1 MKRFGIRAT
10 ALALAVLIGLA
21 PAASASVALG
31 DDLHSGT
38 VELAPGT
45 ELNQQVFWSN
55 SRSDL
60 RRENYLVY
68 SPTDGVCPVVVYGDK
83 LLSKQDL
90 SAMASPGT
98 QVCIYTDE
106 ARVKTVP
113 VVYQDENVLVA
124 VKPAGVSCEPDRR
137 GGKTFPQLLCEQL
150 GPGTAEP
157 LLCHRLDNPTEG
169 LLMLARTPEA
179 QQAAQDAFRR
189 GEVRKEYECLVR
201 GTPSPHHAVLEAW
214 LVKDALHARVR
225 VLAREAEG
233 AKRII
238 TEYDVLERGDCARLR
253 VRLHTGRTHQIRAH
267 MAFIGHPLLGDDQ
280 YGDRDFNRAMKARRL
295 MLCAVSLTLQTSGPL
310 AYLNG
315 CTFTAAPSF

>member
-1 MKRFGIRAT
+1 
-10 ALALAVLIGLA
+10 
-21 PAASASVALG
+21 
-31 DDLHSGT
+31 
-38 VELAPGT
+38 
-45 ELNQQVFWSN
+45 
-55 SRSDL
+55 
-60 RRENYLVY
+60 
-68 SPTDGVCPVVVYGDK
+68 
-83 LLSKQDL
+83 
-90 SAMASPGT
+90 MASPGT

-169 LLMLARTPEA
+169 LLLLARTPEA

-238 TEYDVLERGDCARLR
+238 TEYDVLERSDCARLR

-267 MAFIGHPLLGDDQ
+267 MAFIGHPASGRRPVWRPGFQPRDEGPPAYAVRRVAHAANLRAAGLLKWV
-280 YGDRDFNRAMKARRL
+280 YLYRSPLVL
-295 MLCAVSLTLQTSGPL
+295 MGEEAH
-310 AYLNG
+310 A
-315 CTFTAAPSF
+315 

>member
-1 MKRFGIRAT
+1 MKRYDFTVPENAQGTRLFPCACRM
-10 ALALAVLIGLA
+10 LPQV
-21 PAASASVALG
+21 PAYA
-31 DDLHSGT
+31 
-38 VELAPGT
+38 
-45 ELNQQVFWSN
+45 
-55 SRSDL
+55 L
-60 RRENYLVY
+60 RRAFQKRDVKV
-68 SPTDGVCPVVVYGDK
+68 DGHRV
-83 LLSKQDL
+83 DL

-169 LLMLARTPEA
+169 LLLLARTPEA

-238 TEYDVLERGDCARLR
+238 TEYDVLRPPARQAAHGPHSSDPCAYGFHRPSASGRRPVWRPGFQPRDEGPSAYAMRRVAHAANLR
-253 VRLHTGRTHQIRAH
+253 AAGLLKWAH
-267 MAFIGHPLLGDDQ
+267 LYRSPLV
-280 YGDRDFNRAMKARRL
+280 L
-295 MLCAVSLTLQTSGPL
+295 MGEEAH
-310 AYLNG
+310 A
-315 CTFTAAPSF
+315 

>member
-1 MKRFGIRAT
+1 MA
-10 ALALAVLIGLA
+10 IGW
-21 PAASASVALG
+21 
-31 DDLHSGT
+31 T
-38 VELAPGT
+38 
-45 ELNQQVFWSN
+45 
-55 SRSDL
+55 
-60 RRENYLVY
+60 
-68 SPTDGVCPVVVYGDK
+68 SPPW
-83 LLSKQDL
+83 
-90 SAMASPGT
+90 ASPGT

-169 LLMLARTPEA
+169 LLLLARTPEA

-253 VRLHTGRTHQIRAH
+253 VRLHTAALIRSVRIWLSSAIRFWATTS
-267 MAFIGHPLLGDDQ
+267 MATGFQPRDEGPPAYAVRRVAYAANLRAAGLL
-280 YGDRDFNRAMKARRL
+280 KW
-295 MLCAVSLTLQTSGPL
+295 
-310 AYLNG
+310 AYLYRSPLVLMG
-315 CTFTAAPSF
+315 EEAHA

>member
-1 MKRFGIRAT
+1 
-10 ALALAVLIGLA
+10 
-21 PAASASVALG
+21 
-31 DDLHSGT
+31 
-38 VELAPGT
+38 
-45 ELNQQVFWSN
+45 
-55 SRSDL
+55 
-60 RRENYLVY
+60 
-68 SPTDGVCPVVVYGDK
+68 
-83 LLSKQDL
+83 
-90 SAMASPGT
+90 MASPGT

-169 LLMLARTPEA
+169 LLLLARTPEA

-201 GTPSPHHAVLEAW
+201 GTPSPHHTVLEAW

-295 MLCAVSLTLQTSGPL
+295 MLCAVSLTLKTSGPL

-315 CTFTAAPSF
+315 RTFTAAPSF

>member
-1 MKRFGIRAT
+1 
-10 ALALAVLIGLA
+10 
-21 PAASASVALG
+21 
-31 DDLHSGT
+31 
-38 VELAPGT
+38 
-45 ELNQQVFWSN
+45 
-55 SRSDL
+55 
-60 RRENYLVY
+60 
-68 SPTDGVCPVVVYGDK
+68 
-83 LLSKQDL
+83 
-90 SAMASPGT
+90 
-98 QVCIYTDE
+98 
-106 ARVKTVP
+106 
-113 VVYQDENVLVA
+113 
-124 VKPAGVSCEPDRR
+124 
-137 GGKTFPQLLCEQL
+137 
-150 GPGTAEP
+150 
-157 LLCHRLDNPTEG
+157 
-169 LLMLARTPEA
+169 MLARTPEA

-189 GEVRKEYECLVR
+189 GEVHKEYECLVR

-315 CTFTAAPSF
+315 RTFTAAPSF

>member
-1 MKRFGIRAT
+1 MKRYDFTVPENAQGTRLFPCACRM
-10 ALALAVLIGLA
+10 LPQV
-21 PAASASVALG
+21 PAYA
-31 DDLHSGT
+31 
-38 VELAPGT
+38 
-45 ELNQQVFWSN
+45 
-55 SRSDL
+55 L
-60 RRENYLVY
+60 RRAFQKRDVKV
-68 SPTDGVCPVVVYGDK
+68 DGHRV
-83 LLSKQDL
+83 DL

-189 GEVRKEYECLVR
+189 GEVRKEY
-201 GTPSPHHAVLEAW
+201 
-214 LVKDALHARVR
+214 
-225 VLAREAEG
+225 
-233 AKRII
+233 
-238 TEYDVLERGDCARLR
+238 
-253 VRLHTGRTHQIRAH
+253 
-267 MAFIGHPLLGDDQ
+267 
-280 YGDRDFNRAMKARRL
+280 
-295 MLCAVSLTLQTSGPL
+295 
-310 AYLNG
+310 
-315 CTFTAAPSF
+315 

>member
-1 MKRFGIRAT
+1 MKRYDFTVPENAQGTRLFPCACRM
-10 ALALAVLIGLA
+10 LPQV
-21 PAASASVALG
+21 PAYA
-31 DDLHSGT
+31 
-38 VELAPGT
+38 
-45 ELNQQVFWSN
+45 
-55 SRSDL
+55 L
-60 RRENYLVY
+60 RRAFQKRDVKV
-68 SPTDGVCPVVVYGDK
+68 DGHRV
-83 LLSKQDL
+83 DL

-169 LLMLARTPEA
+169 LLLLARTPEA

-238 TEYDVLERGDCARLR
+238 SEYDVLERGDCARLR

-280 YGDRDFNRAMKARRL
+280 YGDRDFNRAMKVRRL
-295 MLCAVSLTLQTSGPL
+295 MLCAVSLTLQPSGPL

-315 CTFTAAPSF
+315 RTFTAAPSF